1 MSPLASFFPS
11 LGFIGSGNMAGALLR
26 GTVGRGMLAPSS
38 VWACD
43 IVEDKLKTLKLELE
57 IKTTLDPRAV
67 LLQAESILLAVKPQ
81 DSLSVLDS
89 IRDLVTPRHR
99 IISIVAGKTT
109 ATLGEH
115 LPAGTRIVR
124 VMPNTPALVGLGATG
139 VAAGEH
145 ATAEDLA
152 ATLELFRA
160 VGIAYEVRE
169 ADIDAIT
176 ALSGSGPAYVYRFM
190 EVMAEAGEAMGLA
203 PEVSRQLTMQTVLG
217 AVTMAME
224 GGEPLPELRRRV
236 TSPGGTTAAALAA
249 FDEKGLAEA
258 LKAGILRARERSIE
272 LSQAAGH

>member
-1 MSPLASFFPS
+1 
-11 LGFIGSGNMAGALLR
+11 MAGALLR
-26 GTVGRGMLAPSS
+26 GTVGRRMIPPAH

-43 IVEDKLKTLKLELE
+43 VIEDKLRALKLELE
-57 IKTTLDPRAV
+57 IQTARDARTV
-67 LLQAESILLAVKPQ
+67 LQNAESIVLAVKPQ
-81 DSLSVLDS
+81 DSLAVLDS

-124 VMPNTPALVGLGATG
+124 VMPNTPSLVGLGATG
-139 VAAGEH
+139 VAAGAN

-160 VGIAYEVRE
+160 VGIAYEVKE
-169 ADIDAIT
+169 SDIDAVT

-203 PEVSRQLTMQTVLG
+203 PDVSRELTMQTVLG
-217 AVTMAME
+217 AVKMAME

-236 TSPGGTTAAALAA
+236 TSPGGTTAAALTV
-249 FDEKGLAEA
+249 FDEKGMAEA

>member
-26 GTVGRGMLAPSS
+26 GTVGRGMLPPSS

-43 IVEDKLKTLKLELE
+43 ILEDKLKTLKLELE
-57 IKTTLDPRAV
+57 IKTTTDPRAV
-67 LLQAESILLAVKPQ
+67 LLQAESIVLAVKPQ
-81 DSLSVLDS
+81 DSLHVLDS

-109 ATLGEH
+109 STLGDH

-124 VMPNTPALVGLGATG
+124 VMPNTPSLVGLGATG

-160 VGIAYEVRE
+160 VGLAYEVRE
-169 ADIDAIT
+169 SDIDAIT

-236 TSPGGTTAAALAA
+236 TSPGGTTAAALAT

-272 LSQAAGH
+272 LSQATGH